1 MDKLLQKFEETF
13 RGKTYKHRVSNTGDV
28 IASCLYE
35 DLLSLA
41 NSPKLVQRVQ
51 DGLVAVN
58 TSNQIKGKKGRRGD
72 GTFGRIIPGESP
84 VLVPDFG
91 VPRAPIATLEVGAEV
106 KIMATK
112 MIAQIDRV
120 ISDLVGQAQT
130 FRRHN
135 PRAIAVGI
143 VGVNYAD
150 EYTGYEGERSFD
162 ARTPPGREAPEIVRR
177 LDAVKAEYDEVL
189 ILKYKATNRPP
200 YPFSWVSLTDARL
213 EYRSILVR
221 VSDEYQA
228 RF

>member
-1 MDKLLQKFEETF
+1 MDKLLEQFGTTF
-13 RGKTYKHRVSNTGDV
+13 SGNIYKHRVSTTGDI

-35 DLLSLA
+35 DLLTLG
-41 NSPKLVQRVQ
+41 NSPKFVERVR

-72 GTFGRIIPGESP
+72 GTFGKIIPGELP
-84 VLVPDFG
+84 ILLPDFR
-91 VPRAPIATLEVGAEV
+91 VPRAPIATLEIGAEV

-120 ISDLVGQAQT
+120 MNDLVGQAIT
-130 FRRHN
+130 FKRHN
-135 PRAIAVGI
+135 SRAVTVGI
-143 VGVNYAD
+143 VGVNFAH

-162 ARTPPGREAPEIVRR
+162 ARTPPSREAAEIVRR
-177 LDAVKAEYDEVL
+177 LETIKSEFDELL
-189 ILKYKATNRPP
+189 ILKYKATNRAP
-200 YPFSWVSLTDARL
+200 YSFLWVSPVETRL

-221 VSDEYQA
+221 ISDEYES

>member
-1 MDKLLQKFEETF
+1 MDKLLQKFEDTF
-13 RGKTYKHRVSNTGDV
+13 RGKVYKHRVSTTGDV
-28 IASCLYE
+28 IASYLYE
-35 DLLSLA
+35 DLLSLGT
-41 NSPKLVQRVQ
+41 SPKFIQRAQ

-58 TSNQIKGKKGRRGD
+58 TSNRIKGKKGRRGD
-72 GTFGRIIPGESP
+72 GTFGKIIPGENP
-84 VLVPDFG
+84 VLVPGFG
-91 VPRAPIATLEVGAEV
+91 IPRAPIATLEIGTEV

-120 ISDLVGQAQT
+120 MSDLVGQSQT

-135 PRAIAVGI
+135 RRAISIGV

-177 LDAVKAEYDEVL
+177 LDAVKAEFDEVL

-200 YPFSWVSLTDARL
+200 YAFSWVSSADARL

-221 VSDEYQA
+221 VSDEYEV

>member
-1 MDKLLQKFEETF
+1 MDKLLQQFENTF
-13 RGKTYKHRVSNTGDV
+13 SRSVYKHRVSTTGDI

-35 DLLSLA
+35 DLLSLG
-41 NSPKLVQRVQ
+41 NSPKFVGRTQ

-72 GTFGRIIPGESP
+72 GTFGKIVPGEKP
-84 VLVPDFG
+84 VLVPGFR
-91 VPRAPIATLEVGAEV
+91 VPRAPVATLEIGAEV

-120 ISDLVGQAQT
+120 MNDLVGQSIT
-130 FRRHN
+130 FKRHN
-135 PRAIAVGI
+135 SRAITIGI
-143 VGVNYAD
+143 VGVNFAD

-162 ARTPPGREAPEIVRR
+162 ARTPPSREAAEIVRR
-177 LDAVKAEYDEVL
+177 LETIKTEFDELL

-200 YPFSWVSLTDARL
+200 YSFSWVSPTDARL

-221 VSDEYQA
+221 VSDEYEV